1 MSEVPK
7 HRKLNEQQLGV
18 LKLLHKFRFGTN
30 DLFAQYFGKADR
42 SFAYKRLKILHEQ
55 GLVGKRFDSSYRLL
69 GKPAAYYL
77 TPDGARMLQEARGVQ
92 IIIKS
97 IYKDKTVSEQF
108 VERSLELFAIR
119 NQLHS
124 EHGDDLLFF
133 TRADMNREEY
143 DYFPHPLPDAYIRL
157 KGSGKHFFLDIFHD
171 GEPSFVSKRRIKQYI
186 KYDEDGDWTVTETH
200 LPTVL
205 VVCESLNL
213 ANRVQKHITRALDGT
228 WADSEVSF
236 ALTSKVKLMSEEL
249 LVWQRADGLDEK
261 LTLQNI

>member
-1 MSEVPK
+1 MSEVSK
-7 HRKLNEQQLGV
+7 HRKLNEQQLDV

-77 TPDGARMLQEARGVQ
+77 TPDGARRLQEARGTQ
-92 IIIKS
+92 MNIKS

-119 NQLHS
+119 NRLHS
-124 EHGDDLLFF
+124 EHLLFF

-143 DYFPHPLPDAYIRL
+143 DYFPRPLPDAYIRF
-157 KGSGKHFFLDIFHD
+157 KESGRHFFLDILHD
-171 GEPSFVSKRRIKQYI
+171 DEPSFVAKQRIRQYV
-186 KYDEDGDWTVTETH
+186 KYDEDGDWAITETS

-213 ANRVQKHITRALDGT
+213 AKRVQKHIARALDDAWT
-228 WADSEVSF
+228 DSEMSF
-236 ALTSKVKLMSEEL
+236 AFVTKTELMSEEIS
-249 LVWQRADGLDEK
+249 VWQRADEPNER
-261 LTLQNI
+261 LTLQDI